1 MNFKLILLIYAIV
14 STAAS
19 DPEQIELAA
28 GSQTG
33 VTDEV
38 LSTTEKQ
45 LNSKKT
51 QRDSSLRK
59 IGDTVELFDGTN
71 FRFYRPSRQGSMII

>member
-28 GSQTG
+28 GSQTD

-38 LSTTEKQ
+38 STTEKQ

-51 QRDSSLRK
+51 
-59 IGDTVELFDGTN
+59 
-71 FRFYRPSRQGSMII
+71 

>member
-14 STAAS
+14 STAAG

-38 LSTTEKQ
+38 STTEKQ
-45 LNSKKT
+45 LNSKKNST
-51 QRDSSLRK
+51 
-59 IGDTVELFDGTN
+59 
-71 FRFYRPSRQGSMII
+71 

>member
-28 GSQTG
+28 GSLTG

-38 LSTTEKQ
+38 STTEKQ
-45 LNSKKT
+45 LNT
-51 QRDSSLRK
+51 QS
-59 IGDTVELFDGTN
+59 TLFPCKYLD
-71 FRFYRPSRQGSMII
+71 F